1 MNSADQRDRAALAAR
16 LEKLDAARQTELIMY
31 PPSTAEG
38 KKRTLAYEAKRKD
51 LHDLFGIQYGG
62 AGGGGGTLNPDLF
75 TVKPVK

>member
-1 MNSADQRDRAALAAR
+1 LATR
-16 LEKLDAARQTELIMY
+16 QEKLDAARETEKIMF
-31 PPSTAEG
+31 PTTTAEG
-38 KKRTLAYEAKRKD
+38 KKRELAYQAKRKD